1 MRSEHARP
9 GMAVRIG
16 NSYRIAER
24 RGMPGR
30 IVGCYGG
37 GEYTAVDV
45 RFDDGARQ
53 FFWPED
59 LDEISS
65 PQRHW
70 WRSLLGGTS
79 AR

>member
-1 MRSEHARP
+1 MRSKHARP
-9 GMAVRIG
+9 GIAVRIG
-16 NSYRIAER
+16 NSYRITER
-24 RGMPGR
+24 RGVPGR

-45 RFDDGARQ
+45 RFDDGVRQ

-65 PQRHW
+65 PRRHW
-70 WRSLLGGTS
+70 WHSLLGGTS
-79 AR
+79 VR